1 MRKIR
6 SRSRFSK
13 ETRELIVL
21 EYLNG
26 EMTQK
31 ALCEKYGIHCRTS
44 LTNWVS
50 EYEKKNNLLP
60 LSPEPVKNDTV
71 MATINAEGQSQEELI
86 KLLRQ
91 KEAELQRK
99 TMELEA
105 LNKLIEIAERN
116 GVSVRKNSGAK
127 R

>member
-1 MRKIR
+1 MRTLRTNNKY
-6 SRSRFSK
+6 SK
-13 ETRELIVL
+13 ETKELIIL

-26 EMTQK
+26 EMSQK
-31 ALCEKYGIHCRTS
+31 QLSEKYGIRCPTLISEWLAKYKKEKNLVS
-44 LTNWVS
+44 L
-50 EYEKKNNLLP
+50 P
-60 LSPEPVKNDTV
+60 PEPVKNNTV
-71 MATINAEGQSQEELI
+71 MVTIDTEGKGEEELR
-86 KLLRQ
+86 KLLVQ

-116 GVSVRKNSGAK
+116 GISIRKNSGAK

>member
-1 MRKIR
+1 MRNIR
-6 SRSRFSK
+6 NRTKYPK

-26 EMTQK
+26 DMTQQ
-31 ALCEKYGIHCRTS
+31 ALCEKYGIHCRTT
-44 LTNWVS
+44 LTNWVV
-50 EYEKKNNLLP
+50 EYEKRNKLLP
-60 LSPEPVKNDTV
+60 LQPEPVKVDTV
-71 MATINAEGQSQEELI
+71 MADKSECNKSQEELI
-86 KLLRQ
+86 ELLRQ

-99 TMELEA
+99 TMEIEA
-105 LNKLIEIAERN
+105 LNKLIDIAERN